1 MHNNIPVSIYQFA
14 IYLGHQMISCQ
25 FSLLLLLQN
34 CGHANLEIQLA
45 PFDKFFVV
53 FSPGSYICQKLPNP
67 LHKRLYIII
76 LVSSFKLTENYL
88 HDFLHQQIIF
98 SELSKAKANQR
109 NEIIPAVHSKCLFK
123 PKRKNIFAKY

>member
-1 MHNNIPVSIYQFA
+1 MVQFK
-14 IYLGHQMISCQ
+14 LQ
-25 FSLLLLLQN
+25 LLQN

-88 HDFLHQQIIF
+88 HDFLHQQVSYSVF
-98 SELSKAKANQR
+98 SLGFLDLNNLIKKKIQDNFF
-109 NEIIPAVHSKCLFK
+109 H
-123 PKRKNIFAKY
+123 